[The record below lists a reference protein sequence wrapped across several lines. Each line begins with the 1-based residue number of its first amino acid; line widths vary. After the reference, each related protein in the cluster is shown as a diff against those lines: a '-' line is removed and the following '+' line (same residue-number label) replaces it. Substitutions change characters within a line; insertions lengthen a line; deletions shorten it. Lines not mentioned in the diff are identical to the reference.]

1 MFTSILNKF
10 NFTFFLFVFCLA
22 VFALSIRGIP
32 GNPVDNELNTVKW
45 RNLGPFEQ
53 TARFALTY
61 SIVENNSIY
70 LSVPL
75 ARFASPDLA
84 INTQGQF
91 VSLFAPGVSL
101 IAIPGYV
108 IGRELGFAQVGT
120 FAVITFFTL
129 LNIFL
134 IRSIAIKLKI
144 NTIAAAIGG
153 LTFAFA
159 TPAFAYGVDFFQHH
173 ISTFLILF
181 SIYAM
186 LYYRTFWGMTVVWFC
201 FATAVIVDYPNFF
214 MMLPVGVFAFFRFF
228 NVQKTEKFLKL
239 KINFIYILSFIG
251 AMIPL
256 LFFMWF
262 NYVSYGNPLVLS
274 GGQTRVT
281 QIASDGSVAKV
292 QNVNNNKPPRA
303 LSGQLGLLRVFS
315 PRNTMQGI
323 HVHIFSYDRG
333 ILVYTPVMVLGIIGA
348 IAALLKKKKFSVILS
363 FIVLLN
369 VFMYSMWGDPWGGW
383 SFGSRYLIPSYA
395 ILSIFIA
402 YLLTIFNKQNMFTL
416 LFFVA
421 VTYSV
426 AVNTLGA
433 LTSSL
438 NPPSVEAE
446 VISREAGYDFKYSID
461 RNIDFLSQQGSK
473 SLFFNIFAQ
482 NYVSAWDYYIYITAG
497 LISVFGILLIL
508 NFRKQNPETM
518 KI

>member
-1 MFTSILNKF
+1 MINTLLNKF
-10 NFTFFLFVFCLA
+10 NFTFLLFLFCLA
-22 VFALSIRGIP
+22 VFALSIRGVP
-32 GNPVDNELNTVKW
+32 GNPLDTELNTIQW
-45 RNLGPFEQ
+45 RNIGPFEQ

-75 ARFASPDLA
+75 AQFASPDLA
-84 INTQGQF
+84 INTEGKF

-108 IGRELGFAQVGT
+108 IGREFGYSQVGT

-134 IRSIAIKLKI
+134 IRSIAIKLNI
-144 NTIAAAIGG
+144 NTVAASIGG

-181 SIYAM
+181 SIYAL
-186 LYYRTFWGMTVVWFC
+186 LYYRAFWGMLVLWFC
-201 FATAVIVDYPNFF
+201 FAVAVIVDYPNFF
-214 MMLPVGVFAFFRFF
+214 MMLPAVFYGLFKFFDIR
-228 NVQKTEKFLKL
+228 KTNNFYTIKFKFLYL
-239 KINFIYILSFIG
+239 LSFIG
-251 AMIPL
+251 AVVPM

-262 NYVSYGNPLVLS
+262 NYISYGNPLVLS

-281 QIASDGSVAKV
+281 QVADDGSVRKV

-303 LSGQLGLLRVFS
+303 LSGQLGLLRVFNS
-315 PRNTMQGI
+315 RNTMQGV
-323 HVHIFSYDRG
+323 HVHFFSYDRG
-333 ILVYTPVMVLGIIGA
+333 IFVYTPVMVLGIIGA
-348 IAALLKKKKFSVILS
+348 VVALLKRKKFSVILS
-363 FIVLLN
+363 FIVLFN
-369 VFMYSMWGDPWGGW
+369 IFMYSMWGDPWGGW

-395 ILSIFIA
+395 VLSIFVA
-402 YLLTIFNKQNMFTL
+402 YLLTILNKKNLFVL
-416 LFFVA
+416 LFFIA
-421 VTYSV
+421 VSYSI

-473 SLFFNIFAQ
+473 SLLFNTFAGK
-482 NYVSAWDYYIYITAG
+482 YMSSWDYYILITTG
-497 LISVFGILLIL
+497 LISVFGILLII
-508 NFRKQNPETM
+508 NFGMKNPEIAN
-518 KI
+518 K

>member
-1 MFTSILNKF
+1 MYTTIFNKL
-10 NFTFFLFVFCLA
+10 NFTFILFIFCLS

-32 GNPVDNELNTVKW
+32 GNPVDTELNTIKW
-45 RNLGPFEQ
+45 RNTGPFEQ

-75 ARFASPDLA
+75 AQFASPDLA

-101 IAIPGYV
+101 IAVPGYV

-120 FAVITFFTL
+120 FAVITFFTI

-134 IRSIAIKLKI
+134 IRAIAIKLNI
-144 NTIAAAIGG
+144 NTIAASIGG

-159 TPAFAYGVDFFQHH
+159 SPAFAYGVDFFQHH

-181 SIYAM
+181 SIYAL
-186 LYYRTFWGMTVVWFC
+186 LYYRPFWSLTAVWFC

-214 MMLPVGVFAFFRFF
+214 MMLPVGLFSLIKLLSIKKAE
-228 NVQKTEKFLKL
+228 NKIKIKFKFVYL
-239 KINFIYILSFIG
+239 FSFIG

-281 QIASDGSVAKV
+281 QIASDGTVARV

-303 LSGQLGLLRVFS
+303 LSGQLGLLRVFH

-323 HVHIFSYDRG
+323 HVHLFSLDRG
-333 ILVYTPVMVLGIIGA
+333 ILVYTPVMILGIIGGLV
-348 IAALLKKKKFSVILS
+348 ALLKKKKFSVLLS
-363 FIVLLN
+363 FIVLFN
-369 VFMYSMWGDPWGGW
+369 IFMYSMWGDPWGGW

-395 ILSIFIA
+395 VLSIFIA
-402 YLLTIFNKQNMFTL
+402 YLLTILNKKNLFTL
-416 LFFVA
+416 LFFTAVA
-421 VTYSV
+421 YSI

-446 VISREAGYDFKYSID
+446 VISREAGYEFSYSID

-473 SLFFNIFAQ
+473 ALFYNMFAR
-482 NYVSAWDYYIYITAG
+482 NYISAWDYYIYITAG

-508 NFRKQNPETM
+508 NFRARNPELLQ
-518 KI
+518 K